1 MFAVFVIGVSS
12 GVIENFAYKRLR
24 EVGGEGTVMGVS
36 RFFSSVTGVPMFW
49 YSGACVRAAEQIK
62 GWQSIQSTTDAR
74 NDRPTD
80 RPTAPDCSHQTDP
93 PRPTTHQTQPPHPG
107 HVTKRLS
114 VIGVLILSMCS
125 YILRFLIYASIRNP
139 WQGLPAEALRGFT
152 FAAMWASS
160 TYYTHRIS
168 PPGLSATMV
177 WEDAFQS
184 AQPHARPCVR
194 TSSASAF
201 CPG

>member
-1 MFAVFVIGVSS
+1 
-12 GVIENFAYKRLR
+12 
-24 EVGGEGTVMGVS
+24 
-36 RFFSSVTGVPMFW
+36 
-49 YSGACVRAAEQIK
+49 
-62 GWQSIQSTTDAR
+62 
-74 NDRPTD
+74 
-80 RPTAPDCSHQTDP
+80 
-93 PRPTTHQTQPPHPG
+93 
-107 HVTKRLS
+107 VTKRLS
-114 VIGVLILSMCS
+114 VMGVLILSMCS

-177 WEDAFQS
+177 CMGRCIS
-184 AQPHARPCVR
+184 ARPTTRTVVRVTSVTYVR

>member
-1 MFAVFVIGVSS
+1 MAHPPRSYVNIIFNSVAHPPRSCL
-12 GVIENFAYKRLR
+12 RLSWL
-24 EVGGEGTVMGVS
+24 VGWVDGTRRS
-36 RFFSSVTGVPMFW
+36 RRVGPMDL
-49 YSGACVRAAEQIK
+49 
-62 GWQSIQSTTDAR
+62 TTD
-74 NDRPTD
+74 PT
-80 RPTAPDCSHQTDP
+80 
-93 PRPTTHQTQPPHPG
+93 PHPHPPPQKNITPTPPPTG

-114 VIGVLILSMCS
+114 VMGVLILSLCS

-177 WEDAFQS
+177 CA
-184 AQPHARPCVR
+184 CVAWR
-194 TSSASAF
+194 ALTWVGSRGWSV
-201 CPG
+201 